1 MKTSNCQ
8 TSTCSNCRFFNP
20 EGHLHGNCRQLQVTV
35 DGDWPACSLG
45 EPAFLSIAE
54 LLAQLEPESPAVTS
68 RGYAIASR

>member
-35 DGDWPACSLG
+35 DGDWLACSLG
-45 EPAFLSIAE
+45 APAFLSIAE
-54 LLAQLEPESPAVTS
+54 LLVQLNPEPQAATS
-68 RGYAIASR
+68 QGYAATNR